1 MSAEEPDDDES
12 YPDPLV
18 IEWQELSDEERLE
31 LRIRRRLEHLF
42 QQKPIYLDDHEAADY
57 IGEPV
62 SEVRELVEYG
72 VLHLIPDTQLLDVEE
87 LQIYLLAV
95 RDDAEGRR
103 AAVLRRVRWEAE
115 ELELYPLFLR
125 DQLVADFVQVWGR
138 LAKKFT
144 RDGMHEEAAGV
155 RMIVKQAQARLK
167 EATTAN

>member
-1 MSAEEPDDDES
+1 MSSEEDV
-12 YPDPLV
+12 YPEPLV
-18 IEWQELSDEERLE
+18 IEWQELSDEERLA
-31 LRIRRRLEHLF
+31 LRTRRRLEHLF

-57 IGEPV
+57 IGVPV
-62 SEVRELVEYG
+62 QELRELVEDG
-72 VLHLIPDTQLLDVEE
+72 ILHLQPDTQLLDVEE

-95 RDDAEGRR
+95 SDDVEGRR

-138 LAKKFT
+138 LAKKFA

-155 RMIVKQAQARLK
+155 RSIVRQAQLRLK
-167 EATTAN
+167 DVTTAN